1 MDYLIITVGLVG
13 YVVATY
19 KVMDKVFHTKD
30 LHVYTVGLVWML
42 STPFLLGYILWKLSG
57 GV

>member
-1 MDYLIITVGLVG
+1 MNSLIIGVVLVG

-19 KVMDKVFHTKD
+19 NVMDKVFHTES
-30 LHVYTVGLVWML
+30 LYAYTVGLAWML

>member
-1 MDYLIITVGLVG
+1 MSYLMTIVGLVG

-19 KVMDKVFHTKD
+19 KVMDKVFHTES
-30 LHVYTVGLVWML
+30 LYVYTVGLAWML
-42 STPFLLGYILWKLSG
+42 STPFLLGYILWKLGG